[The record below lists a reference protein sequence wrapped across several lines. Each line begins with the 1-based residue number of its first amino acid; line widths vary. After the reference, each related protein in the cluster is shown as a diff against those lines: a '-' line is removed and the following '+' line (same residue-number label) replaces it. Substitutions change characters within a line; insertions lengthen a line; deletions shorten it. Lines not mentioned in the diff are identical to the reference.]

1 MPRRSVADPPRTGMV
16 KLAEAGPVA
25 EPRKRALDI
34 TDIAQVPFATHK
46 VQNAEDGYYF
56 ANIGRETRPPGTL
69 KALLPER
76 ARRIPLPRQQIRGKS
91 SPISI

>member
-1 MPRRSVADPPRTGMV
+1 MPRRSVADPPRTGVV

-25 EPRKRALDI
+25 EVRKRALDI

-56 ANIGRETRPPGTL
+56 ANIGRETRRPRQRKGS
-69 KALLPER
+69 LLEP
-76 ARRIPLPRQQIRGKS
+76 ARRIPLTESNIAM
-91 SPISI
+91 